1 MDAHRTALPKENR
14 KNKRSKGTFQQ
25 YNRPI

>member
-14 KNKRSKGTFQQ
+14 KKQKIKRDFPTIQ
-25 YNRPI
+25 